1 MIRNKLLTVLLC
13 LLTACL
19 SFDASAKKKIDKET
33 MQWRYEIEAVDGQA
47 SQGNILVKVYTY
59 AKKKEDAI
67 LQAGK
72 NAVHGILFKGVAAK
86 NNSTVRIPG
95 QKPII
100 SDSGA
105 QKEHQKYFS
114 SFFKDDGKYQL
125 FVQLVNNGVPDIG
138 DVIKIGKEY
147 KVGVKV
153 LVAKDALRK
162 EMENAGIIRSLDA
175 GF

>member
-1 MIRNKLLTVLLC
+1 MKSKIILLI
-13 LLTACL
+13 AC
-19 SFDASAKKKIDKET
+19 FIIGNVVSAPARRKVDKET
-33 MQWRYEIEAVDGQA
+33 LQWRYEIEASVGQA
-47 SQGNILVKVYTY
+47 VQGYTLVKVYTY
-59 AKKKEDAI
+59 AKKKDLAT

-86 NNSTVRIPG
+86 NEKDIRIPG

-100 SDSGA
+100 SDLDA
-105 QKEHQKYFS
+105 YEKNEEYFKE
-114 SFFKDDGKYQL
+114 FFEEGGKYQQ
-125 FVQLVNNGVPDIG
+125 FVQMVNNGVPDVG
-138 DVIKIGKEY
+138 DIVKIGKEY

-162 EMENAGIIRSLDA
+162 EMENNGIIKALDS